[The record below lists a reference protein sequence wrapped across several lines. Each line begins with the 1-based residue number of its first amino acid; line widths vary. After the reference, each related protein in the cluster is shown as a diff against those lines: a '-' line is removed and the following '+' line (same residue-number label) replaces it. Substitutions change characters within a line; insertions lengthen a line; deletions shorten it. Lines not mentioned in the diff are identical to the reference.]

1 MDITSINIVLWK
13 IGLGIAHLIY
23 FDEIMGLVYKC
34 LSLGFCKE
42 ITLWHSNFNI
52 LYSILILYSIP
63 NQ

>member
-1 MDITSINIVLWK
+1 MMSINIVLWK

-42 ITLWHSNFNI
+42 ITTQLSNLGLLCIITI
-52 LYSILILYSIP
+52 LYSVP
-63 NQ
+63 DQ